1 MSNEGNPHSPRPL
14 AAGSAGPSTA
24 PPAPATRITAP
35 KCAAPSIG
43 WQGVLWRAAITA
55 LLVVG
60 YHILREPLRQALN
73 SLADRLTGAPLD
85 SSTANVIGVLAM
97 LALLIV
103 VWKRIVIDD
112 PRFHAPLLVTTILL
126 VGDAAFSILETQP
139 VPPWLES
146 LTGGLVHE
154 YSPSIFAVITAI
166 LAEAFIGR
174 FFWGKWPHMAS
185 GYISGISVAILIK
198 SSLLW
203 PFVVCSLITILSK
216 YVLRV
221 ANRHLWNPSNFGV
234 TMMLFLAANTVAT
247 LTVQAGN
254 NGSSVVAVWIM
265 GGLIMYKLGRWHI
278 PAAFVLTWAPLAF
291 VRAAF
296 TGDSWLTEIAPITSP
311 MFQLYIFFMITDPK
325 TTTKYRWSQTLVAM
339 LVAVVETS
347 LRLAFKDIHSLYH
360 ALFIVAPATN
370 LLEIWLLARKSKVAL
385 SAAPAVA
392 ATSLEPAA
400 TLK

>member
-1 MSNEGNPHSPRPL
+1 
-14 AAGSAGPSTA
+14 
-24 PPAPATRITAP
+24 
-35 KCAAPSIG
+35 
-43 WQGVLWRAAITA
+43 VLWRAAITA
-55 LLVVG
+55 LLVGG
-60 YHILREPLRQALN
+60 YHIVREPLRQAMN
-73 SLADRLTGAPLD
+73 ALADRLTGAPLD
-85 SSTANVIGVLAM
+85 PSTANVIGVLAM
-97 LALLIV
+97 LAVLIII
-103 VWKRIVIDD
+103 WKRIVIND
-112 PRFHAPLLVTTILL
+112 PRFHAPLLATTILL

-166 LAEAFIGR
+166 LAEALIGR
-174 FFWGKWPHMAS
+174 FFWGKWPHLAS
-185 GYISGISVAILIK
+185 GYVTGISVGILIK

-203 PFVVCSLITILSK
+203 PFVVCSLISILSK

-254 NGSSVVAVWIM
+254 NGWSVVAVWIM

-370 LLEIWLLARKSKVAL
+370 LLEIWLLARSKQARSVAP
-385 SAAPAVA
+385 AAPA
-392 ATSLEPAA
+392 TPFEPAA
-400 TLK
+400 TR